1 MSSPDLF
8 LLNPDPSQDEIHR
21 QNVFTLKVPPKTDI
35 FASPTIGYHFS
46 APIAYKC
53 LPTRNFSKARATIT
67 MPFTLNCLPT
77 TRVENPT
84 LQFDQAGLVF
94 VFLDP
99 KFPAPCLANPVSGKT
114 ENPHPKW
121 IKADVEVWEG
131 KTFGSVVVREKWSD
145 WSLFAVPSS
154 ADAVEVTLTIEMQRL
169 GDALMI
175 YKILG
180 TERELGRKV
189 PWGFLEGET
198 TETVWIGVYGAR
210 PDPYDEAQGKN
221 LVALFE
227 NFVIEDVEIKGI
239 LIDGPGIRSQLE
251 LIICQCEA

>member
-1 MSSPDLF
+1 MSSLKLL
-8 LLNPDPSQDEIHR
+8 LLNSAPSKDEIHE
-21 QNVFTLKVPPKTDI
+21 QNVFTLKIPPKTDI

-53 LPTRNFSKARATIT
+53 LPTRNFSIARATIT
-67 MPFTLNCLPT
+67 IPFTLNCLPT
-77 TRVENPT
+77 ARVENPT

-99 KFPAPCLANPVSGKT
+99 KFPAPCLANPGSGET

-121 IKADVEVWEG
+121 IKAGVEVWEG
-131 KTFGSVVVREKWSD
+131 KALGSVVVREKWSD

-154 ADAVEVTLTIEMQRL
+154 ADAVEVTVTIEIERL

-180 TERELGRKV
+180 AERELVRKV
-189 PWGFLEGET
+189 PWCFLEGEMK
-198 TETVWIGVYGAR
+198 EHIWIGVYGAR

-221 LVALFE
+221 LVARFE
-227 NFVIEDVEIKGI
+227 NFVIEDVEIK
-239 LIDGPGIRSQLE
+239 DV
-251 LIICQCEA
+251 